1 MPAVVIPPSP
11 QDKVPSTEKE
21 VIGSVVNKILDGKE
35 AVTSSDL
42 SSLDKAIE
50 ASNLKNLVR
59 PEDAS
64 SIDSSATRIPLV
76 DRDYIKTCDS
86 NPGLVRYI
94 GMVQDMLDP
103 EYYVSKVHGVHT
115 KYKEYFYQPGA
126 GADDHEELQL
136 NHLLEERQP
145 LLLVP
150 IPNATKAL
158 MDNMKAAFANNNHKN
173 DTFSM
178 NQEENII
185 DDIGATSQ
193 NQRKRA
199 LDNDCNQGRKTFRED
214 STDANKE
221 EKMGKT
227 GNGSNVKGNNDWWPK
242 GCMGS
247 EESQLPVLAKM
258 YYDSDFDEQSG
269 KSSRTQRRLQLNDIV
284 EVYGILSVDP
294 QGAVGSFAN
303 QTPETSAIGFDM
315 NCDLQTDHFFNDF
328 MDVVEIPPP
337 SQLPRLHVLK
347 YRSIDLN
354 ELMPIEKIP
363 TPIATQE
370 DDREFTIRFFAENI
384 FDGNKVAAELL
395 LLCMMSSAERDGQ
408 NKMMTIPSG
417 SALGAASINY
427 VLKDAESC
435 NILQRRLNAV
445 LQQICAVAANVNLSL
460 ESLNCQGS
468 NTQMITSPAKN
479 SMNRLEPS
487 ILQLPKSSSI
497 IVNQMGIGQGNLT
510 QRGERTLRALS
521 KLSSTHFI
529 PYQFDGM
536 MELDFEADVRLIVL
550 SPRNNSATSG
560 SKLLPCSMSM
570 VLDSTFSGDENMS
583 SMDMESVNRTR
594 RFISNARSNGSISLS
609 KELLSRSQKD
619 FITRRQRSRMSSSK
633 EVEEADFHRWL
644 LLTRL
649 QARSR
654 PNGNDQVKTA
664 TIQDWENALAFDD
677 KINAV

>member
-21 VIGSVVNKILDGKE
+21 VIGSVVSKILDGKE

-42 SSLDKAIE
+42 TSLDKAIE

-59 PEDAS
+59 PEDTS

-76 DRDYIKTCDS
+76 DRNYIKTCDS

-103 EYYVSKVHGVHT
+103 EYYVSKVRGVHT

-126 GADDHEELQL
+126 YGDDHEELHL

-150 IPNATKAL
+150 IPNASKAL
-158 MDNMKAAFANNNHKN
+158 LDNMKTAFANNNDKN

-178 NQEENII
+178 NQEENVINDI
-185 DDIGATSQ
+185 DATSQ

-199 LDNDCNQGRKTFRED
+199 LDDDCNEGRKSFRED
-214 STDANKE
+214 STDANDANL
-221 EKMGKT
+221 GKT

-269 KSSRTQRRLQLNDIV
+269 ASSQTQRRLQLNDIV
-284 EVYGILSVDP
+284 EVFGILSVDP

-303 QTPETSAIGFDM
+303 QNSETCASGFDM

-363 TPIATQE
+363 SPIATQE
-370 DDREFTIRFFAENI
+370 DDRDFTIRFFAENI
-384 FDGNKVAAELL
+384 FDGNKVAGELL
-395 LLCMMSSAERDGQ
+395 LLCMMSSAERDSQ
-408 NKMMTIPSG
+408 DKVMTIPSG

-427 VLKDAESC
+427 VLKDTESC
-435 NILQRRLNAV
+435 NILQRKLNAV

-460 ESLNCQGS
+460 ESLNCEGS
-468 NTQMITSPAKN
+468 TTQMITSPAKN

-497 IVNQMGIGQGNLT
+497 IVNQMGIGHGNLT

-570 VLDSTFSGDENMS
+570 VLDSSFSGDESMS
-583 SMDMESVNRTR
+583 SMDMESVQRIR
-594 RFISNARSNGSISLS
+594 RFISNARSNGSISLP
-609 KELLSRSQKD
+609 KDLLSRSQKD
-619 FITRRQRSRMSSSK
+619 FITRRQRSRISSSK

-654 PNGNDQVKTA
+654 PNGNEQIKTA

-677 KINAV
+677 KINAL